1 MSPRDI
7 FKTYRQYKYYTLYN
21 HIHQAGD
28 RASGGSTIVV
38 NNSVPQSLI
47 PLNTNLQ
54 AVAVKITL
62 HRTIHV
68 CSIYLPPGDRFN
80 IADLEHL
87 LAQLPKPFIIMGD
100 FNSHSNVWG
109 CRDTDQKGRIIEDV
123 INRNNLLLYNNK
135 SYTYLHPGTGTYSAL
150 DLTLADASIF
160 LDYSW
165 KVHDDTCGSDHF
177 PIILENSGPELDDK
191 IPRWNLRRAKWDEF
205 KNSCILKLKTD
216 ANDTVE
222 DNITYF
228 SKTLISI
235 AEESIPRTSSNKKYN
250 KSWFNDDCKTAI
262 RSRKAAL
269 RKFNLQPSA
278 ENLNNFKIHRA
289 KTRRVIKSSKK
300 TSWRN
305 YVNKLKSSSRSKK
318 VWDMIRK
325 ISGKNISSPIKHL
338 SKNHIKATNKKDIAD
353 LLAKTFSKNSSSTNY
368 SKPFQNIK
376 KNAEKTKH
384 NFKSNNLEDYN
395 QPFSLSELTDCVMK
409 SHNTAVGPDEI
420 HYEFL
425 KQLPSCSLDFLLQAF
440 NEVWVSGKFPTSWK
454 QATIIPISKP
464 GKDSTDPSNYR
475 PIALTSCL
483 CKTLER
489 MINTRLIWFLESNG
503 LITNFQ
509 CGFRSK
515 RSTVDHL
522 VRLETFVREAFIKKE
537 HLTAVFFDLEKAYDT
552 TWKYGIMRD
561 LSDFGLKGRLP
572 HFIDNFLSNRNFKV
586 RVGTTLS
593 DLQGQEEGV
602 PQGSILSVTLFS
614 IKINNIVKA
623 LNLGV
628 DCSLYVDDFLICYR
642 SKHMHTIERQLQQCL
657 NKIQKWALENGF
669 KFSKTKTQC
678 MHFCQLRGLH
688 NDPVLK
694 LDGVEIPVVDQYKF
708 LGVIFDRKLS
718 FIPHINYL
726 KAKCHKALQL
736 LRVVAHTDWGADK
749 STLLKLYK
757 SLVRSKLDYGCFIY
771 GSARKSYLRCLDSIH
786 HQGLRLALGAL
797 RTSPVESLY
806 VEANE
811 APLSLRRE
819 KLALQY
825 YTKLQS
831 CPSNPSFDCTINPK
845 YQDIFARKESAIPTF
860 GIRIQSLLEN
870 SNIPNNNVHE
880 SIIPEVP
887 PWTLYRPK
895 VNLHLSHFSKSETPS
910 HIFIQKF
917 NEIKDEHSYCT
928 TIYTDGSK
936 DNNRVGCAAIVNNLT
951 IKERL
956 PSNASIF
963 TSEIRAIDLALDVV
977 SESEDDYFIIFSD
990 SLSVLLSLH
999 NMKVDNP
1006 LILKLL
1012 EKLHHLSCAHKTIY
1026 LCWIPSHIGIRG
1038 NEAVDMAAKES
1049 LNLDIT
1055 NSQVPYTDLKCHI
1068 NHFISNKWQE
1078 RWSSCP
1084 DNKLFKIKPI
1094 LGEWPP
1100 GFRNSRKEEIV
1111 LSRLRIG
1118 HTYFSHS
1125 YILRQEDPP
1134 ECTACQEIY
1143 SVRHVLIDCIDLG
1156 LIRPRFY
1163 TVPDMKTLF
1172 DTVSVDRILS
1182 FVKEVDL
1189 FTKI

>member
-1 MSPRDI
+1 M
-7 FKTYRQYKYYTLYN
+7 
-21 HIHQAGD
+21 
-28 RASGGSTIVV
+28 
-38 NNSVPQSLI
+38 
-47 PLNTNLQ
+47 
-54 AVAVKITL
+54 
-62 HRTIHV
+62 
-68 CSIYLPPGDRFN
+68 
-80 IADLEHL
+80 
-87 LAQLPKPFIIMGD
+87 
-100 FNSHSNVWG
+100 
-109 CRDTDQKGRIIEDV
+109 
-123 INRNNLLLYNNK
+123 
-135 SYTYLHPGTGTYSAL
+135 
-150 DLTLADASIF
+150 
-160 LDYSW
+160 
-165 KVHDDTCGSDHF
+165 
-177 PIILENSGPELDDK
+177 
-191 IPRWNLRRAKWDEF
+191 
-205 KNSCILKLKTD
+205 
-216 ANDTVE
+216 
-222 DNITYF
+222 
-228 SKTLISI
+228 
-235 AEESIPRTSSNKKYN
+235 
-250 KSWFNDDCKTAI
+250 
-262 RSRKAAL
+262 
-269 RKFNLQPSA
+269 
-278 ENLNNFKIHRA
+278 
-289 KTRRVIKSSKK
+289 
-300 TSWRN
+300 
-305 YVNKLKSSSRSKK
+305 
-318 VWDMIRK
+318 
-325 ISGKNISSPIKHL
+325 
-338 SKNHIKATNKKDIAD
+338 
-353 LLAKTFSKNSSSTNY
+353 
-368 SKPFQNIK
+368 
-376 KNAEKTKH
+376 
-384 NFKSNNLEDYN
+384 
-395 QPFSLSELTDCVMK
+395 
-409 SHNTAVGPDEI
+409 TAVGPDEI

-440 NEVWVSGKFPTSWK
+440 NEVWVSGTFPPSWK
-454 QATIIPISKP
+454 QATIIPIPKP

-509 CGFRSK
+509 CGFRIK

-561 LSDFGLKGRLP
+561 LNDFGLKGRLP

-602 PQGSILSVTLFS
+602 PQGSILSLTLFS
-614 IKINNIVKA
+614 IKINNIVKT
-623 LNLGV
+623 LNPGV

-642 SKHMHTIERQLQQCL
+642 SKHIHTIERQLQQCL

-678 MHFCQLRGLH
+678 MHFCQLRRLH

-749 STLLKLYK
+749 STLLKLYR

-786 HQGLRLALGAL
+786 HLGLRLALGAL

-825 YTKLQS
+825 FTKLQS
-831 CPSNPSFDCTINPK
+831 CPSNPAFDCTINPK
-845 YQDIFARKESAIPTF
+845 YQECFARKESAIPTF
-860 GIRIQSLLEN
+860 GIRLKSVLEN
-870 SNIPNNNVHE
+870 SGFSNNNVHQT
-880 SIIPEVP
+880 IIPEIP
-887 PWTLYRPK
+887 PWTLYRPR
-895 VNLHLSHFSKSETPS
+895 VNLELSNLSKRDTPS
-910 HIFIQKF
+910 LVFIQNF
-917 NEIKDEHSYCT
+917 NEIKNDHSYCT
-928 TIYTDGSK
+928 PIYTDGSK
-936 DNNRVGCAAIVNNLT
+936 DNDRVGCGTVIHNSSF
-951 IKERL
+951 KQRL

-963 TSEIRAIDLALDVV
+963 TAEVTAIDLALDAIT
-977 SESEDDYFIIFSD
+977 ESDDDYFIIFSD

-999 NMKVDNP
+999 NMKLDNP

-1012 EKLHHLSCAHKTIY
+1012 EKLHHLSCAQKTIY

-1038 NEAVDMAAKES
+1038 NEAADLAAKES

-1055 NSQVPYTDLKCHI
+1055 ASQVPYTDLKCHI

-1078 RWSSCP
+1078 RWSSCAN
-1084 DNKLFKIKPI
+1084 NKLLKIKST
-1094 LGEWPP
+1094 LGVWPP
-1100 GFRNSRKEEIV
+1100 GFRNSRKEEVV

-1118 HTYFSHS
+1118 HAYFSHS

-1163 TVPDMKTLF
+1163 TVPDLKTLF

-1182 FVKEVDL
+1182 FLKEVGL
-1189 FTKI
+1189 FAKI

>member
-1 MSPRDI
+1 
-7 FKTYRQYKYYTLYN
+7 
-21 HIHQAGD
+21 
-28 RASGGSTIVV
+28 
-38 NNSVPQSLI
+38 
-47 PLNTNLQ
+47 
-54 AVAVKITL
+54 
-62 HRTIHV
+62 
-68 CSIYLPPGDRFN
+68 
-80 IADLEHL
+80 
-87 LAQLPKPFIIMGD
+87 
-100 FNSHSNVWG
+100 
-109 CRDTDQKGRIIEDV
+109 
-123 INRNNLLLYNNK
+123 
-135 SYTYLHPGTGTYSAL
+135 
-150 DLTLADASIF
+150 
-160 LDYSW
+160 
-165 KVHDDTCGSDHF
+165 
-177 PIILENSGPELDDK
+177 
-191 IPRWNLRRAKWDEF
+191 
-205 KNSCILKLKTD
+205 
-216 ANDTVE
+216 
-222 DNITYF
+222 
-228 SKTLISI
+228 
-235 AEESIPRTSSNKKYN
+235 
-250 KSWFNDDCKTAI
+250 
-262 RSRKAAL
+262 
-269 RKFNLQPSA
+269 
-278 ENLNNFKIHRA
+278 
-289 KTRRVIKSSKK
+289 
-300 TSWRN
+300 
-305 YVNKLKSSSRSKK
+305 
-318 VWDMIRK
+318 
-325 ISGKNISSPIKHL
+325 
-338 SKNHIKATNKKDIAD
+338 
-353 LLAKTFSKNSSSTNY
+353 
-368 SKPFQNIK
+368 
-376 KNAEKTKH
+376 
-384 NFKSNNLEDYN
+384 
-395 QPFSLSELTDCVMK
+395 MK

-440 NEVWVSGKFPTSWK
+440 NEVWVSGTFPPSWK
-454 QATIIPISKP
+454 QATIIPIPKP

-561 LSDFGLKGRLP
+561 LNDFGLKGRLP

-614 IKINNIVKA
+614 IKINNIVKT
-623 LNLGV
+623 LNPGV

-642 SKHMHTIERQLQQCL
+642 SKHIHTIERQLQQCL

-678 MHFCQLRGLH
+678 MHFCQLRRLH

-718 FIPHINYL
+718 FIPHIKYL

-749 STLLKLYK
+749 STLLKLYR

-786 HQGLRLALGAL
+786 HLGLRLALGAL

-825 YTKLQS
+825 FTKLQS
-831 CPSNPSFDCTINPK
+831 CPSKPAFDCTINPK
-845 YQDIFARKESAIPTF
+845 YQECFARKESAIPTF
-860 GIRIQSLLEN
+860 GIRLKSVLEN
-870 SNIPNNNVHE
+870 SGFSNNNVHQT
-880 SIIPEVP
+880 IIPEIP
-887 PWTLYRPK
+887 PWTLYRPR
-895 VNLHLSHFSKSETPS
+895 VNLELSNLSKRDTPS
-910 HIFIQKF
+910 LVFIQKF
-917 NEIKDEHSYCT
+917 NEIKNDHSYCT
-928 TIYTDGSK
+928 PIYTDGSK
-936 DNNRVGCAAIVNNLT
+936 DNDRVGCGTVIHNSSF
-951 IKERL
+951 KQRL

-963 TSEIRAIDLALDVV
+963 TAEVTAIDLALDAIT
-977 SESEDDYFIIFSD
+977 ESDDDYFIIFSD

-999 NMKVDNP
+999 NMKLDNP

-1012 EKLHHLSCAHKTIY
+1012 EKLHHLSCAQKTIY

-1038 NEAVDMAAKES
+1038 NEAADLAAKES

-1055 NSQVPYTDLKCHI
+1055 TSQVPYTDLKCHI

-1078 RWSSCP
+1078 RWTSCAN
-1084 DNKLFKIKPI
+1084 NKLFKIKST
-1094 LGEWPP
+1094 LGVWPP
-1100 GFRNSRKEEIV
+1100 GFRNSRKEEVV

-1118 HTYFSHS
+1118 HAYFSHS

-1163 TVPDMKTLF
+1163 TVPDLKTLF

-1182 FVKEVDL
+1182 FLKEVNL
-1189 FTKI
+1189 FAKI

>member
-1 MSPRDI
+1 
-7 FKTYRQYKYYTLYN
+7 
-21 HIHQAGD
+21 
-28 RASGGSTIVV
+28 
-38 NNSVPQSLI
+38 
-47 PLNTNLQ
+47 
-54 AVAVKITL
+54 
-62 HRTIHV
+62 
-68 CSIYLPPGDRFN
+68 
-80 IADLEHL
+80 
-87 LAQLPKPFIIMGD
+87 MGD

-135 SYTYLHPGTGTYSAL
+135 SYTYLHPGTGTYSAI

-165 KVHDDTCGSDHF
+165 NVHDDTFGSDHF

-205 KNSCILKLKTD
+205 KNSCILKLKSD
-216 ANDTVE
+216 ANDTVD

-235 AEESIPRTSSNKKYN
+235 AEESIPKTSSNKKHN

-289 KTRRVIKSSKK
+289 KTRRVIKISKK

-305 YVNKLKSSSRSKK
+305 NVNKLKSSSKSKE

-325 ISGKNISSPIKHL
+325 ISGKNTSSPIKHL
-338 SKNHIKATNKKDIAD
+338 SKSHIKATNKKDTAD

-376 KNAEKTKH
+376 KNAEKSKL

-395 QPFSLSELTDCVMK
+395 QPFSLSELTDCIMK

-454 QATIIPISKP
+454 QATIIPIPKP
-464 GKDSTDPSNYR
+464 GKDNTDPSNYC

-483 CKTLER
+483 CKTLEH
-489 MINTRLIWFLESNG
+489 MINTRLICFLESNG

-572 HFIDNFLSNRNFKV
+572 HFIDDFLSNRNFKV

-623 LNLGV
+623 LNPGV

-669 KFSKTKTQC
+669 KFSKTNTQC

-736 LRVVAHTDWGADK
+736 LRVVAHTDWRADK
-749 STLLKLYK
+749 STLLKLYR
-757 SLVRSKLDYGCFIY
+757 SLVRSKLNYGCFVY

-786 HQGLRLALGAL
+786 HLGLQLVLGAL

-819 KLALQY
+819 KLAQY
-825 YTKLQS
+825 FTKLQS
-831 CPSNPSFDCTINPK
+831 CPSNPAFKCTINPK
-845 YQDIFARKESAIPTF
+845 YKELFARKESAIPSF
-860 GIRIQSLLEN
+860 GIRIQSALDN
-870 SNIPNNNVHE
+870 SNILNENVHDT
-880 SIIPEVP
+880 IIPEVP
-887 PWTLYRPK
+887 PWTLHQPR
-895 VNLHLSHFSKSETPS
+895 VNLDHSNLCKKDTSSLV
-910 HIFIQKF
+910 FIQK
-917 NEIKDEHSYCT
+917 
-928 TIYTDGSK
+928 
-936 DNNRVGCAAIVNNLT
+936 
-951 IKERL
+951 
-956 PSNASIF
+956 
-963 TSEIRAIDLALDVV
+963 
-977 SESEDDYFIIFSD
+977 
-990 SLSVLLSLH
+990 
-999 NMKVDNP
+999 
-1006 LILKLL
+1006 
-1012 EKLHHLSCAHKTIY
+1012 
-1026 LCWIPSHIGIRG
+1026 
-1038 NEAVDMAAKES
+1038 
-1049 LNLDIT
+1049 
-1055 NSQVPYTDLKCHI
+1055 
-1068 NHFISNKWQE
+1068 
-1078 RWSSCP
+1078 
-1084 DNKLFKIKPI
+1084 
-1094 LGEWPP
+1094 
-1100 GFRNSRKEEIV
+1100 
-1111 LSRLRIG
+1111 
-1118 HTYFSHS
+1118 
-1125 YILRQEDPP
+1125 
-1134 ECTACQEIY
+1134 
-1143 SVRHVLIDCIDLG
+1143 
-1156 LIRPRFY
+1156 
-1163 TVPDMKTLF
+1163 
-1172 DTVSVDRILS
+1172 
-1182 FVKEVDL
+1182 
-1189 FTKI
+1189 

>member
-1 MSPRDI
+1 
-7 FKTYRQYKYYTLYN
+7 
-21 HIHQAGD
+21 
-28 RASGGSTIVV
+28 
-38 NNSVPQSLI
+38 
-47 PLNTNLQ
+47 
-54 AVAVKITL
+54 
-62 HRTIHV
+62 
-68 CSIYLPPGDRFN
+68 
-80 IADLEHL
+80 
-87 LAQLPKPFIIMGD
+87 
-100 FNSHSNVWG
+100 
-109 CRDTDQKGRIIEDV
+109 
-123 INRNNLLLYNNK
+123 
-135 SYTYLHPGTGTYSAL
+135 
-150 DLTLADASIF
+150 
-160 LDYSW
+160 
-165 KVHDDTCGSDHF
+165 
-177 PIILENSGPELDDK
+177 
-191 IPRWNLRRAKWDEF
+191 
-205 KNSCILKLKTD
+205 
-216 ANDTVE
+216 
-222 DNITYF
+222 
-228 SKTLISI
+228 
-235 AEESIPRTSSNKKYN
+235 
-250 KSWFNDDCKTAI
+250 
-262 RSRKAAL
+262 
-269 RKFNLQPSA
+269 
-278 ENLNNFKIHRA
+278 
-289 KTRRVIKSSKK
+289 
-300 TSWRN
+300 
-305 YVNKLKSSSRSKK
+305 
-318 VWDMIRK
+318 
-325 ISGKNISSPIKHL
+325 
-338 SKNHIKATNKKDIAD
+338 
-353 LLAKTFSKNSSSTNY
+353 
-368 SKPFQNIK
+368 
-376 KNAEKTKH
+376 
-384 NFKSNNLEDYN
+384 
-395 QPFSLSELTDCVMK
+395 MK

-440 NEVWVSGKFPTSWK
+440 NEVWVSGTFPPSWK
-454 QATIIPISKP
+454 QATIIPIPKP

-561 LSDFGLKGRLP
+561 LNDFGLKGRLP

-614 IKINNIVKA
+614 IKINNIVKT
-623 LNLGV
+623 LNPGV

-642 SKHMHTIERQLQQCL
+642 SKHIHTIERQLQQCL

-678 MHFCQLRGLH
+678 MHFCQLRCLH

-718 FIPHINYL
+718 FIPHIKYL

-749 STLLKLYK
+749 STLLKLYR

-786 HQGLRLALGAL
+786 HLGLRLALGAL

-811 APLSLRRE
+811 AALSLRRE

-825 YTKLQS
+825 FTKLQS
-831 CPSNPSFDCTINPK
+831 CPSNPAFDCTINPK
-845 YQDIFARKESAIPTF
+845 YQECFARKESAIPTF
-860 GIRIQSLLEN
+860 GIRLKSVLEN
-870 SNIPNNNVHE
+870 SGFSNNNVHQT
-880 SIIPEVP
+880 IIPEIP
-887 PWTLYRPK
+887 PWTLYRPR
-895 VNLHLSHFSKSETPS
+895 VNLELSILSKRDTPS
-910 HIFIQKF
+910 LVFIQKF
-917 NEIKDEHSYCT
+917 NEIKNDHSYCT
-928 TIYTDGSK
+928 AIYTDGSK
-936 DNNRVGCAAIVNNLT
+936 DNDRVGCGTVIHNSSF
-951 IKERL
+951 KQRL

-963 TSEIRAIDLALDVV
+963 TAEVTAIDLALDAIT
-977 SESEDDYFIIFSD
+977 ESDDDYFIIFSD

-999 NMKVDNP
+999 NMKLDNP

-1012 EKLHHLSCAHKTIY
+1012 EKLHHLSCAQKTIY

-1038 NEAVDMAAKES
+1038 NEAADLAAKES

-1055 NSQVPYTDLKCHI
+1055 TNQVPYTDLKCHI

-1078 RWSSCP
+1078 RWTSCAN
-1084 DNKLFKIKPI
+1084 NKLFKIKST
-1094 LGEWPP
+1094 LGVWPP
-1100 GFRNSRKEEIV
+1100 GFRNSRKEEVV

-1118 HTYFSHS
+1118 HAYFSHS

-1163 TVPDMKTLF
+1163 TVPDLKTLF
-1172 DTVSVDRILS
+1172 DTVSVEFYHS
-1182 FVKEVDL
+1182 
-1189 FTKI
+1189 